1 MAHPDQRERDAPGLL
16 SGQRARRSVFGVLG
30 NILGGAAMSGHPQ
43 PAGAA
48 GERVIVIGAGIAGLG
63 AARTLADAGYTVTI
77 LEARNRIGGRIWTD
91 SSLGFP
97 VEMGAGW
104 IHGSTGN
111 PLVTLAQ
118 AAGARLVTHDV
129 DSAREYQAS
138 GAPLASAQVQRL
150 AVLRASMMAA
160 VTAGQNASTD
170 QALRTTILSG
180 VGYAT
185 LTAEDQRLVDYL
197 ISTEYEHEY
206 AASSEALSTWWFDDD
221 VAFPGVDQ
229 VLPDGY
235 GALPDLLARGLDIR
249 LSQRVTNVSIAGN
262 TVVIAATSATGGAS
276 STLVADRVVVTLPLG
291 VLKSGAVT
299 FAPALPAIQQAAI
312 GGLGMGVLNRC
323 TLVFPTVFWDPST
336 DWIEYVTPRRG
347 EWVDWISLAR
357 PAGRPILVGFNAAQY
372 GAAIETK
379 TDAAIVEAA
388 LAVLRTIFGNAIPA
402 PVASKVTRWGSDP
415 FSLGA
420 YSYNATGSTPAMRD
434 TLAQPIGGRIF
445 FAGEATHRT
454 YFATVH
460 GAYLSGTRAATQ
472 IRALM
477 AAGTP
482 TGTGTRTPTTVGTR
496 TATPTQTSVP
506 TTTRTRT
513 ATATASPT
521 RTTTVTATPTTT
533 PSVTRTASVT
543 ATRTPTSAPTAT
555 PVPSRTRTAT
565 VTPSRTATPS
575 PTRTRTVTPTRT
587 RTAVPS
593 TTPTRTRTPAP

>member
-1 MAHPDQRERDAPGLL
+1 
-16 SGQRARRSVFGVLG
+16 
-30 NILGGAAMSGHPQ
+30 
-43 PAGAA
+43 
-48 GERVIVIGAGIAGLG
+48 
-63 AARTLADAGYTVTI
+63 
-77 LEARNRIGGRIWTD
+77 IGGRIWTD

-235 GALPDLLARGLDIR
+235 GALTDLLARGLDIR

-262 TVVIAATSATGGAS
+262 TVVIAATSTTGGAS

-323 TLVFPTVFWDPST
+323 TLAFPTVFWDPST

-357 PAGRPILVGFNAAQY
+357 PTGRPILRGRGHAPHVFRHRPRRIPFGYACRDPDPRTRGRRDTNGY
-372 GAAIETK
+372 RHP
-379 TDAAIVEAA
+379 DANHG
-388 LAVLRTIFGNAIPA
+388 GNADRNADTDVRPDHNPDPNGHRDGLTDPHDHRDRYTNHNAVGDPDRKRYRNPDTNVRTNGHTGPIPYPDGHRDPKSHGYA
-402 PVASKVTRWGSDP
+402 VPDTDPHGHPDTDKDTGTVGRAFPVS
-415 FSLGA
+415 
-420 YSYNATGSTPAMRD
+420 AMRMRE
-434 TLAQPIGGRIF
+434 G
-445 FAGEATHRT
+445 
-454 YFATVH
+454 
-460 GAYLSGTRAATQ
+460 
-472 IRALM
+472 
-477 AAGTP
+477 
-482 TGTGTRTPTTVGTR
+482 
-496 TATPTQTSVP
+496 
-506 TTTRTRT
+506 
-513 ATATASPT
+513 
-521 RTTTVTATPTTT
+521 
-533 PSVTRTASVT
+533 
-543 ATRTPTSAPTAT
+543 
-555 PVPSRTRTAT
+555 
-565 VTPSRTATPS
+565 
-575 PTRTRTVTPTRT
+575 
-587 RTAVPS
+587 
-593 TTPTRTRTPAP
+593 